1 MLTIVQEST
10 NNKHVSMIK
19 RLNNIKGILK
29 FSNEMINNVVPYG
42 YDVRKEKNK
51 SKEISV
57 PGPLKS
63 LKKKISNNVN
73 NRIS

>member
-1 MLTIVQEST
+1 MFHVLYT
-10 NNKHVSMIK
+10 NTQVNKMK
-19 RLNNIKGILK
+19 NNA
-29 FSNEMINNVVPYG
+29 VPYG

-63 LKKKISNNVN
+63 LKKENI
-73 NRIS
+73 